1 MKHWLWL
8 LCLFPSLALS
18 LPGDDKVLAAREAF
32 RNGERVKLGRQL
44 DSLRSTDGSAIGQHD
59 LQPWVEYWYLVQR
72 LEDGGDEGVK
82 EFLARPGLS
91 ASYLAE
97 KLRGDWLKQLGKRH
111 QWETFQREYPALQQP
126 DQELACYAA
135 EGRLTMQQDPAALEE
150 VRPLWFTAADLPD
163 SCASLMGQLIAAGR
177 IDANDVWER
186 VRRLLEAKKLKQAK
200 QAVEHLPAAQMPSGK
215 TIDAIVANPQR
226 ALDKLAPGF
235 AAARPG
241 REMALFAV
249 QRQAR
254 NDPVIAAAHWQK
266 IQDRFSESER
276 GYAWGQIA
284 MQAAQRHLPEA
295 LGWYA
300 LAGGVRLSE
309 EQLAWQARA
318 ALRAHNWDTLQRT
331 IERMPAA
338 LAAQSDWIYW
348 LARAFSAHNR
358 PDEAR
363 SLYLKIAGQPNFYSN
378 LADDELGRPILVPP
392 RAAPPSMEE
401 LLAARENPSLRRA
414 LALFRID
421 MRIEAVREWNW
432 TMRGMDDRQLLAA
445 ADLARRSEV
454 FDRAIYS
461 AERTQTQHDYA
472 LRYLAPFRESVE
484 PQARQMEVDSGWV
497 YGLMRQ
503 ESRFVMNAH
512 SGAGAKGLMQLMPKT
527 AQWVAKKIK
536 FRDFHQTR
544 IAELET
550 NLKLGTN
557 YLRLVLAS
565 LDNHPVLASAAY
577 NAGPGRARR
586 WRAEVPLE
594 GAIYAETIP
603 FNETR
608 DYVKKV
614 MSNAVYYSALF
625 EDKPQSLKSRL
636 GTIGARGKGGAQ
648 NDLDLP

>member
-8 LCLFPSLALS
+8 LCLFPTLALS

-32 RNGERVKLGRQL
+32 RNGERIQLDRQL
-44 DSLRSTDGSAIGQHD
+44 DGLRSMDGSVAGPHD
-59 LQPWVEYWYLVQR
+59 LQPWVEYWYLTQR
-72 LEDGGDEGVK
+72 LEDGNDEGVTG
-82 EFLARPGLS
+82 FLARPGVS
-91 ASYLAE
+91 GSYLAE
-97 KLRGDWLKQLGKRH
+97 KLRADWLKQLGKRH
-111 QWETFQREYPALQQP
+111 QWDTFQREYPALQQP
-126 DQELACYAA
+126 DQELVCYATQ
-135 EGRLTMQQDPAALEE
+135 GRLAVQEDPLALEDI
-150 VRPLWFTAADLPD
+150 RPLWFTAADLPE
-163 SCASLMGQLIAAGR
+163 SCAPLMDRLIAAGR

-186 VRRLLEAKKLKQAK
+186 VRRLLEAKKIKQAK
-200 QAVEHLPAAQMPSGK
+200 QAVEHLPAAQMPSGR
-215 TIDAIVANPQR
+215 TIDAIATNPQR
-226 ALDKLAPGF
+226 ALERPAQSF
-235 AAARPG
+235 AATRPG
-241 REMALFAV
+241 REMMLYAV

-254 NDPVIAAAHWQK
+254 NDPADAAARWQK
-266 IQDRFSESER
+266 LQDKFSESER

-284 MQAAQRHLPEA
+284 LQAAQRHLPET

-300 LAGGVRLSE
+300 LAGGAKLSG

-318 ALRAHNWDTLQRT
+318 ALRVHDWATLQRT
-331 IERMPAA
+331 IEHMPPAM
-338 LAAQSDWIYW
+338 AAQSDWIYW
-348 LARAFSAHNR
+348 LARALAAHNR

-363 SLYLKIAGQPNFYSN
+363 DLYLKIAGQPNFYSN
-378 LADDELGRPILVPP
+378 LADDELGRPIQVPP

-401 LLAARENPSLRRA
+401 LLAARENPGLRRA
-414 LALFRID
+414 LALFRLD
-421 MRIEAVREWNW
+421 MRVEAVREWNW
-432 TMRGMDDRQLLAA
+432 SMRGMDDRQLLAA

-484 PQARQMEVDSGWV
+484 PQARQMEMDSGWV
-497 YGLMRQ
+497 YALMRQ

-536 FRDFHQTR
+536 FRDYHQTR

-636 GTIGARGKGGAQ
+636 GTIGARGKAGAQ
-648 NDLDLP
+648 IDLDLP